1 MAFHIKIAWVQKPFH
16 IRFKK
21 MDGFIK
27 NYYEIR
33 YLVLLGPGWFDAIYN
48 RIRYLI
54 SEKSD
59 ITDILII
66 MLQESE
72 LIHIIL
78 LYR

>member
-1 MAFHIKIAWVQKPFH
+1 MQKPLH
-16 IRFKK
+16 IRFEK

-27 NYYEIR
+27 NYDEIK
-33 YLVLLGPGWFDAIYN
+33 YLVFFGPGWFDAIYN

-54 SEKSD
+54 MKKRG

-78 LYR
+78 LYL